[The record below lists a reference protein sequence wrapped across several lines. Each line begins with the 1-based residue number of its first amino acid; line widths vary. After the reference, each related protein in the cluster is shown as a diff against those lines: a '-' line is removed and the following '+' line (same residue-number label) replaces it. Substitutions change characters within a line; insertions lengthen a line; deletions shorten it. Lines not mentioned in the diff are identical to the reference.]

1 MPLFDEFRAAPLPAY
16 TDLDALPDDRNGIF
30 RIVRDAYTREDEVR
44 KIAHWM
50 WERDGKPD
58 GDRMS
63 NRIQLSVKDAHWLS
77 ATLMLELTAD
87 MDADTLW
94 AMKVAYV
101 S

>member
-1 MPLFDEFRAAPLPAY
+1 MVVVLMVAGATTACMS
-16 TDLDALPDDRNGIF
+16 DAWHG
-30 RIVRDAYTREDEVR
+30 VAGAKAMGE
-44 KIAHWM
+44 
-50 WERDGKPD
+50 DGKPD